1 MIKKKSTTAFSG
13 VPPKAVIGEVT
24 HYFSNLKVAV
34 IKLSSALSEGDK
46 IRIAGGEDTN
56 FKQTVKS
63 MQSDHE
69 KIKKAKKGSE
79 VGMKVNKKVREG
91 YKVYKA

>member
-1 MIKKKSTTAFSG
+1 MAKEK
-13 VPPKAVIGEVT
+13 PIGKIS

-34 IKLSSALSEGDK
+34 IKLSAPLAEGDK
-46 IRIAGGEDTN
+46 IRIVGGEDTD

-63 MQSDHE
+63 MQTDHE
-69 KIKKAKKGSE
+69 VIKKAKKGSE

-91 YKVYKA
+91 YNVYKTE